1 MFSFISHVSYGTY
14 YHYIQAEPNPSFA
27 TTCCLLLRTLHA
39 QTPSSHDG
47 GLSDKGFT
55 PSP

>member
-14 YHYIQAEPNPSFA
+14 YHYIQAEPNPAFA